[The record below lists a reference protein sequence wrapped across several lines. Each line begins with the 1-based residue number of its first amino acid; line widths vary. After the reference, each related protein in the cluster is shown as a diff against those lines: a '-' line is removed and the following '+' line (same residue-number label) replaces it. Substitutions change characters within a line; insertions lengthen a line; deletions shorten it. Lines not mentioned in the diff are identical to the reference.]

1 MRELE
6 LLLRRLLRGAWR
18 HRWWGVGV
26 AWIICLAGWALVLKM
41 PPRYQV
47 SAQLYVAA
55 DPVLTP
61 LLHGIAIGG
70 NSQAEFELLRE
81 TLLSKPN
88 LKHMIDATGL
98 TPDGSGADA
107 EGRLIKKLQAAVTVR
122 AQSDKLF
129 TIAYTSTSSHRAF
142 TVVQGLVNLYVEQT
156 SAHNQGDM
164 NNARS
169 FLDSQITYFH
179 DQLKTLEKRRANFES
194 KYLQLLP
201 GAGGV
206 SQYETAQSNLT
217 QLQGSLQDEQA
228 RKAMIMSQLSHT
240 KPVLSAEQ
248 VAGNTG
254 QALAAAEAHLAQ
266 LRQTFTDSYPGVI
279 AAEKEVQ
286 RLKATA
292 SGKTGGGGGAVVAN
306 PVYEKLHLQLL
317 DASAKLF
324 SLRRQIAQTKAEVN
338 KLGQIARSQPGL
350 KAEYV
355 NLNRN
360 YGALTA
366 EYDDLIKRREAM
378 RIGAAADVDANQVQL
393 QVVNPP
399 ELPKLPSG
407 PHRTIFFLGV
417 LVVGLGGALA
427 LPMLIAELE
436 GCFESLDELR
446 RFGLPVLGAITE
458 AGRRSRP
465 VRAALGVG
473 LATAPLFV
481 ILGALLVVGA
491 AIPGLA

>member
-41 PPRYQV
+41 PPRYQA

-88 LKHMIDATGL
+88 LKHMINATGL
-98 TPDGSGADA
+98 TPNQTGPDA
-107 EGRLIKKLQAAVTVR
+107 EGQLIKKLQANVRVR
-122 AQSDKLF
+122 AQSGKLF
-129 TIAYTSTSSHRAF
+129 TIAYTSTAPKQAF
-142 TVVQGLVNLYVEQT
+142 TVVQGLVNLYVERT

-169 FLDSQITYFH
+169 FLDSQIAYFH
-179 DQLKTLEKRRANFES
+179 ARLKKLEKRRANFES

-206 SQYETAQSNLT
+206 SQYETAQSSLT
-217 QLQGSLQDEQA
+217 QLQGALQDEQA

-248 VAGNTG
+248 VAGNAG
-254 QALAAAEAHLAQ
+254 QGLAAAEAHLAQ
-266 LRQTFTDSYPGVI
+266 LRQTFTNSYPGVI

-286 RLKATA
+286 RLRATA
-292 SGKTGGGGGAVVAN
+292 SGKTSGAGAVVAN

-317 DASAKLF
+317 DTGAKLF

-338 KLGQIARSQPGL
+338 KLGRIARSQPGL

-399 ELPKLPSG
+399 EVPRLPSG
-407 PHRTIFFLGV
+407 PHRRIFFLGV
-417 LVVGLGGALA
+417 LIVALGAAVA
-427 LPMLIAELE
+427 LPMLVAELE

-458 AGRRSRP
+458 AGRRARP
-465 VRAALGVG
+465 LRAALGVG
-473 LATAPLFV
+473 LATAPLLV
-481 ILGALLVVGA
+481 LLGALLIAGA
-491 AIPGLA
+491 AISGLA